1 MENSSHNA
9 ETNPDFEDDG
19 GAPEA
24 RDALILRLEG
34 YEGPIDLLLD
44 LARDQRVDLSQ
55 ISILALVDQYLQ
67 FMRLVKRKRLDLA
80 AEYLVMA

>member
-44 LARDQRVDLSQ
+44 LARDPVSYTHLR
-55 ISILALVDQYLQ
+55 AH
-67 FMRLVKRKRLDLA
+67 
-80 AEYLVMA
+80 ET